1 MVDVQIFAA
10 LVPVWFCAGR
20 GIALR
25 VGRGIALC
33 VGRGIALRIGGL
45 ARFCIGRDIAV
56 R

>member
-10 LVPVWFCAGR
+10 LVPVWFCA
-20 GIALR
+20 
-25 VGRGIALC
+25 GRGIALC